1 MQPLIYF
8 TKGAFIQNLDL
19 LSVALAVAGTFV
31 LGFSVYFSNRQ
42 SITNK
47 TFLAFSIV
55 TAIWGTINY
64 LAYQTV
70 NPELVLWLFRFI
82 MFFAVWQAFTFF
94 QLFFVFPNTKQH
106 FSAVYKRVLVPV
118 VVATSLITLSPLI
131 LSGIIE
137 LTEVGAVS
145 EAEVGPGIFFFGFI
159 AVGLVLS
166 GLVVLV
172 NKMRFIKVKTEKQPQ
187 EFMLYGALIMFALIV
202 VFNFLAPVVTSNRDF
217 IPLGALFVFPF
228 IAFTSYAVLKHKLF
242 NIKVAGASLL
252 VFVLSVIMFL
262 EVIFAEEFF
271 LVLYRSSI
279 LLLVLLFG
287 ILLIRNVIRE
297 VEQREQLE
305 ILSKELAAANAELK
319 KLDQLKS
326 DFLSFVSHQLRAPL
340 TVIKGYISMIEE
352 GTYGQIPQNILEV
365 LGKVFVSNEKLI
377 RLVNDFLNLSRIEQ
391 GRLQFEF
398 EKTSVAAL
406 IEEAVGM
413 LKDNAAK
420 RGLTLVW
427 QKPEAVPDITIDKSK
442 VYEIIYN
449 LIDNAIKYTENG
461 SVSVELFKKPK
472 SVVIAVKD
480 TGIGLSSDDQKQ
492 LFQRF
497 GRVEAGKKVNITG
510 TGIGLYVAKY
520 MVEAQKGRIWAES
533 AGRGKGSTFFVE
545 LPLG

>member
-480 TGIGLSSDDQKQ
+480 TGIGLSQDDQKQ

>member
-352 GTYGQIPQNILEV
+352 GTYGQIPQNIMEV

-391 GRLQFEF
+391 GRMQFEF
-398 EKTSVAAL
+398 EKTSVATL
-406 IEEAVGM
+406 IEEAVDA

-449 LIDNAIKYTENG
+449 LIDNAIKYTEKG
-461 SVSVELFKKPK
+461 SVSVVLSQKPK
-472 SVVIAVKD
+472 SIVIAVKD

-497 GRVEAGKKVNITG
+497 GRIEAGKKVNISG

-533 AGRGKGSTFFVE
+533 VGRGKGSTFFVE

>member
-352 GTYGQIPQNILEV
+352 GTYGQIPQNIMEV

-391 GRLQFEF
+391 GRMQFEF
-398 EKTSVAAL
+398 EKTSVATL
-406 IEEAVGM
+406 IEEAVDA

-520 MVEAQKGRIWAES
+520 MVEAHKGRIWAES
-533 AGRGKGSTFFVE
+533 AGAGKGSTFFVE